1 MPLLGMATATMP
13 VGIAIGSPL
22 WGLAKDANGDYTLA
36 LGVAIGVAALAVLLV
51 TWAVRSGQGSRQ
63 STLTGESEAPPS

>member
-1 MPLLGMATATMP
+1 MATATMP

-22 WGLAKDANGDYTLA
+22 WGFAKDANGDYTLA

-51 TWAVRSGQGSRQ
+51 AWAVRSGQGLRQ
-63 STLTGESEAPPS
+63 PLPAAEPERLSG